1 MDRAAEGPALA
12 ADNSAVT
19 PANTSHEAAFD
30 IGRMCWVQSR
40 EGWALAIAGCSSGQS
55 AQSFEHVCETYYSF
69 KIKVMSVIVYSV

>member
-12 ADNSAVT
+12 ADNSTVT

-30 IGRMCWVQSR
+30 IGRICWVQSR
-40 EGWALAIAGCSSGQS
+40 EGWALAIAGCSSVQS
-55 AQSFEHVCETYYSF
+55 AQSYYSF

>member
-12 ADNSAVT
+12 ADNSTVT

-30 IGRMCWVQSR
+30 IGRICWVQSR
-40 EGWALAIAGCSSGQS
+40 EGWALAIAGCSSVQS
-55 AQSFEHVCETYYSF
+55 AQSFEQIYYSF